1 MKIDVHAVY
10 NVWVHE
16 FVCSVIHSFLG
27 FCFLFVSCI
36 LFYFSFLSILPWKT
50 VALLHWT
57 LKWGLGFEAQK
68 KKSSKKATFQIITEE
83 LLFFSSFSNDSENR
97 NTAWAMTVS
106 INFFC
111 FISFLIHDKTFVK
124 WTWSAYCFIIDF
136 KLKYNFFP
144 LFYIETI
151 FTIECGT

>member
-36 LFYFSFLSILPWKT
+36 FFYFSFLSILPWKT

-68 KKSSKKATFQIITEE
+68 KNHRKSHVSNYNRRIV
-83 LLFFSSFSNDSENR
+83 FFSSFSNDSENR

-106 INFFC
+106 IIFFV
-111 FISFLIHDKTFVK
+111 SFRF
-124 WTWSAYCFIIDF
+124 W
-136 KLKYNFFP
+136 
-144 LFYIETI
+144 
-151 FTIECGT
+151 FTIKHSWSERGVHIVS